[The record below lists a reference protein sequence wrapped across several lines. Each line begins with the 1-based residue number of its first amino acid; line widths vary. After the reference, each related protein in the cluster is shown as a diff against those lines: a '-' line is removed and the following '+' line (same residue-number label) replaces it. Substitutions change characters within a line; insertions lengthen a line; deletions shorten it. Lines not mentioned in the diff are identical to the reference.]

1 MVNSGFTRTENTL
14 KSGFS
19 NTSKK
24 GFSKNINQGISIR
37 AYSINDNY
45 NSRKRKQNQQYSQRG
60 NVQLQ
65 NKIVSNYDNTALIG
79 NKYDLMGGD
88 SQNNNNNNRF
98 IFNPENPFNPNNITD
113 PHELGKYL
121 INQYLT
127 NFPDQ
132 SLTNY
137 PASYRDFHVQDLNR
151 GGDAMWVLM
160 KALSSVKPVTVV
172 DTSSNQDTSNQDISG
187 SQMGAISRNELM
199 KYDKLR
205 ELAIQTFATYT
216 GYVEDASFSQ
226 LRASLT
232 TNEISRLSSLLTSN
246 TLESFTEQ
254 EITNFTNS
262 DTSFS
267 AYTLTEPGFKSYKK
281 FLSSV
286 LTNLQLI
293 IRLENENSQLTTQ
306 NNELLTFRNILQ
318 DTTLLRAYIKDNYN
332 DSNIVLME
340 TQRQVTTSFTL
351 KPEFKLYFERHGVPA
366 TGVFDI
372 EKLNAIRTELGIEY
386 QEYD

>member
-1 MVNSGFTRTENTL
+1 MVNNGFTRSGNTL

-24 GFSKNINQGISIR
+24 GVSKNMNQGVSIR

-45 NSRKRKQNQQYSQRG
+45 TNRKRKQNQQYNQNS

-65 NKIVSNYDNTALIG
+65 NKLVSNYENTALVGSKFNI
-79 NKYDLMGGD
+79 MGGD
-88 SQNNNNNNRF
+88 TTNNSNTF
-98 IFNPENPFNPNNITD
+98 IFNPEQPYNPYNITD
-113 PHELGKYL
+113 PYKLAEYL
-121 INQYLT
+121 I
-127 NFPDQ
+127 DQ
-132 SLTNY
+132 HYRTY
-137 PASYRDFHVQDLNR
+137 DPSYTTYTSMQRDFHVQDLNR
-151 GGDAMWVLM
+151 GGDAMWVLL
-160 KALSSVKPVTVV
+160 KALSAVKPVTVV
-172 DTSSNQDTSNQDISG
+172 DPSSNQDISG

-216 GYVEDASFSQ
+216 GYAEDASFSQ
-226 LRASLT
+226 LSTELT
-232 TNEISRLSSLLTSN
+232 ANEISRLSSLLTGN
-246 TLESFTEQ
+246 TLESFTEE
-254 EITNFTNS
+254 EITSFTNS
-262 DTSFS
+262 DASFS
-267 AYTLTEPGFKSYKK
+267 AYTLTEPGFNSYKK

-293 IRLENENSQLTTQ
+293 VRLENQNSQLNTQ

-318 DTTLLRAYIKDNYN
+318 DTSLLRAYIKENYN
-332 DSNIVLME
+332 DSNIVLVE
-340 TQRQVTTSFTL
+340 TQRQVETSFTL
-351 KPEFKLYFERHGVPA
+351 KPEFKLYFERHGVPS

-386 QEYD
+386 Q